1 MNGLIYGFSVLASI
15 GAVKALKKGSG
26 NHSDGFF
33 RLFFKTNIR
42 THARKRYILRLKK
55 NVPSNIKLFFP
66 LSLDGSRYE
75 FFPILNYGCFFMSND
90 CYVYIDIPSKGLD
103 TITLHNSN
111 LDIFNF
117 RFNITL
123 QKYFVLED
131 VHDVGNLLFPDYEEC
146 LDIWNDRGF
155 DWLSDSPH
163 GFDGSFDEW
172 VEDWGGNFFDWI
184 EQYYIDVG
192 TSVRGH
198 RGHRT
203 SVSFVTSDL
212 SSSSVK
218 ESITA
223 MINLGFKS
231 FSMNSKT
238 IPVYVRKENLEP
250 EKRYV
255 HSNWN
260 YHISK
265 YPMKNLY
272 HESKGERIRTR

>member
-1 MNGLIYGFSVLASI
+1 MSLIVKLSTSPRRNP
-15 GAVKALKKGSG
+15 AVFA
-26 NHSDGFF
+26 
-33 RLFFKTNIR
+33 IR
-42 THARKRYILRLKK
+42 IRAFHKVFCAAGIILR
-55 NVPSNIKLFFP
+55 NSF
-66 LSLDGSRYE
+66 SLINLTIFCGTFIS
-75 FFPILNYGCFFMSND
+75 
-90 CYVYIDIPSKGLD
+90 DIPSKGLD

-146 LDIWNDRGF
+146 LDIWNDGGF
-155 DWLSDSPH
+155 ASFRDSPH
-163 GFDGSFDEW
+163 GFYDSFDEW
-172 VEDWGGNFFDWI
+172 VEDYGGNFFDWI
-184 EQYYIDVG
+184 ERYYEDVG

-223 MINLGFKS
+223 MINLGFKI